1 MNIYIP
7 VGISGSGK
15 STYQKK
21 HLLNIKTICPDDLRK
36 KLTGDCSNMS
46 MNDDVWMIAYD
57 ELSTCTV
64 KNKDVY
70 FSSTNLSTKAIQR
83 IFDTVYGY
91 AKNKNNI
98 HFKILLMKDSEDE
111 ELCRSRVKADLDN
124 HIDRSNTLKLVDDLE
139 GNTLDYDYIH
149 KQHEEFLVIEK
160 DIYAWRAKI
169 VEDFD
174 FADISIT
181 EIES

>member
-1 MNIYIP
+1 
-7 VGISGSGK
+7 
-15 STYQKK
+15 
-21 HLLNIKTICPDDLRK
+21 
-36 KLTGDCSNMS
+36 
-46 MNDDVWMIAYD
+46 
-57 ELSTCTV
+57 
-64 KNKDVY
+64 
-70 FSSTNLSTKAIQR
+70 
-83 IFDTVYGY
+83 
-91 AKNKNNI
+91 
-98 HFKILLMKDSEDE
+98 MKDSEDE

-149 KQHEEFLVIEK
+149 KQYEEFLVIEK
-160 DIYAWRAKI
+160 DIYAWRTKI

>member
-1 MNIYIP
+1 MHIYIP

-15 STYQKK
+15 SSYQKNYLPK
-21 HLLNIKTICPDDLRK
+21 VKTICPDDLRK

-57 ELSTCTV
+57 ELSNCAAE
-64 KNKDVY
+64 NKDVY

-83 IFDTVYGY
+83 IFDTVCQY
-91 AKNKNNI
+91 ASDKSNL
-98 HFKILLMKDSEDE
+98 HFNILLMKDSEDE
-111 ELCRSRVKADLDN
+111 ELCRSRVRTDLDN

-139 GNTLDYDYIH
+139 GNTLDYDYVH

-160 DIYAWRAKI
+160 EIYPWRNKI

-181 EIES
+181 VIES